1 MDWRFT
7 PAAAPLLVGAALLL
21 VIAGVAIARR
31 RVRGTLAIALTSFA
45 IGVYVVGYLLEL
57 GSLRLSDVSRCL
69 AIEYLGIAN
78 VPPLL
83 LVLVLAYTGR
93 GRLLNP
99 LSVATLFILPAVTC
113 VLAFTN
119 ASHELIWRNLRIDTS
134 GAFTRTLFERGPWYW
149 IHNAYLYLM
158 VVASIA
164 LLARERLRATGL
176 FRRQASVML
185 FGLLVPVAVHLFYLS
200 GPVRSGLDPNPYAL
214 LVTAIAFAWGMFAYG
229 LWDIVPVAREAVLAS
244 LRAAVIVVDRSG
256 RVADLNPAACRLLGA
271 SAEQTLGRPLPE
283 ALPAAAALAAADPP
297 KELAIERLG
306 ETLQLA
312 VSVTP
317 ADRGRSRRGAALPAA

>member
-21 VIAGVAIARR
+21 LIAGIAIARQ
-31 RVRGTLAIALTSFA
+31 RVRGTLTMALVSLA
-45 IGVYVVGYLLEL
+45 IGVYVIGYLLEL
-57 GSLRLSDVSRCL
+57 GSLRLSAVARCL

-99 LSVATLFILPAVTC
+99 LSVATFFTLPAVTC

-119 ASHELIWRNLRIDTS
+119 ASHALIWRDLRIDTS

-149 IHNAYLYLM
+149 IHNASVYLM
-158 VVASIA
+158 IAAAIA
-164 LLARERLRATGL
+164 LLARERFRATGL

-185 FGLLVPVAVHLFYLS
+185 FGLVVPPVVVHLF
-200 GPVRSGLDPNPYAL
+200 
-214 LVTAIAFAWGMFAYG
+214 
-229 LWDIVPVAREAVLAS
+229 
-244 LRAAVIVVDRSG
+244 
-256 RVADLNPAACRLLGA
+256 
-271 SAEQTLGRPLPE
+271 
-283 ALPAAAALAAADPP
+283 
-297 KELAIERLG
+297 
-306 ETLQLA
+306 
-312 VSVTP
+312 
-317 ADRGRSRRGAALPAA
+317 